1 MLESTSVRLQ
11 VQQVSSVLGNTVKDC
26 HRTLEELRRLTQI
39 LFTHTKADAADIR
52 AWFEA
57 EGFGVDEDGFWMSL
71 PHLAAFRKGELPEET
86 ISYSWHPSVRKN
98 FDAGF
103 RMFCLRDL
111 GRYLVDIRKQLP
123 GTAWMYYQ
131 DVTNTSVQFP
141 YIDQI
146 TAITPD
152 FDWSSYHTYVSVAPE
167 NNPEKQIRWTSPTI
181 DYAGEGLIISASIP
195 VYMEEEFTGLWSIDL
210 PMSSLYKDVS
220 FETYLK
226 DQVNFIIDHK
236 GFVVAHPSV
245 AAEIDREKGSIYRR
259 HIHQLGVR
267 FKSVEPEGLLKEKQG
282 RLLLTNGNSDNDV
295 VAWFE
300 AIPGIQWIFFA
311 MVPRKS
317 MEDAIN
323 MKIRKALDRVKSGDL
338 SYRIRDLSEID
349 QARLVAEGF
358 NQMASA
364 LEKQEQIRVEAK
376 AEKEKLERRL
386 RHFQRMEAIGT
397 LAGGIAHDFN
407 NILFPIM
414 GYAEMLFHELPDDS
428 ATHKMVQH
436 IYKAGGRARD
446 LTRQILTFSRQ
457 AEVESQAVSFQSI
470 VKEVLKLL
478 RSSVPRN
485 IEILDKI
492 RKDCPPVYG
501 DPTGLHQIIMNLCT
515 NAFHAVE
522 DSDGKFE
529 VSLDPVEVPVLPGFG
544 FQNLSPGTHV
554 RLTVADNGTGMDKE
568 TLAKIFDPYFTTKA
582 EGKGT
587 GLGLAVTYGIVQKM
601 NGDIKVYSEPGKG
614 TTFQVYLPVADF
626 SPNNEEPVETL
637 EPEGRGRVL
646 LVDDEQ
652 SIVSLGNQFLRRYG
666 YTVSSFTDSHQALE
680 AFVRN
685 PGDFDIVVTDMTMP
699 KMTGDL
705 LAAHIKQLRPDIP
718 VILCT
723 GFSEKI
729 SNNGHKESPIDTFLM
744 KPIPIREIHN
754 AIQTLLE
761 RSKSGDGLPE
771 NSRHRRGK

>member
-1 MLESTSVRLQ
+1 MLESTSIRLQ
-11 VQQVSSVLGNTVKDC
+11 VQQVSSVLGHTIKNC
-26 HRTLEELRRLTQI
+26 HRTLEELRRLSLL
-39 LFTHTKADAADIR
+39 LFTHTRADASDIR
-52 AWFEA
+52 AWFES
-57 EGFGVDEDGFWMSL
+57 EGFGIDEDGFWTAL
-71 PHLAAFRKGELPEET
+71 PRLAAFRKGEIPEEAV
-86 ISYSWHPSVRKN
+86 SYSWHPSLRE
-98 FDAGF
+98 DPEAGF
-103 RMFCLRDL
+103 RMFCLRDV
-111 GRYLVDIRKQLP
+111 GRYLMEIREQLP
-123 GTAWMYYQ
+123 GTAWIYYQ

-152 FDWSSYHTYVSVAPE
+152 FDWSSYHTYLSVAPE
-167 NNPEKQIRWTSPTI
+167 NNPEKKIQWTSPTI
-181 DYAGEGLIISASIP
+181 DYAGEGLIISTSIP
-195 VYMEEEFTGLWSIDL
+195 VYLEERFVGLWSIDL
-210 PMSSLYKDVS
+210 PMAALYKDVS
-220 FETYLK
+220 FESYL
-226 DQVNFIIDHK
+226 DGQVNFIIDRN

-259 HIHQLGVR
+259 HIHQLGIR
-267 FKSVEPEGLLKEKQG
+267 FKSIEPEVLLEEGQG
-282 RLLLTNGNSDNDV
+282 RLLITNGAGDNDI

-300 AIPGIQWIFFA
+300 AIPGIRWIFFA
-311 MVPRKS
+311 TVPRKS
-317 MEDAIN
+317 MEEAIN

-338 SYRIRDLSEID
+338 SYRIKDLSQID
-349 QARLVAEGF
+349 HARMVAEGF

-364 LEKQEQIRVEAK
+364 LEKQERIREEAK
-376 AEKEKLERRL
+376 AEKEKLESRL

-414 GYAEMLFHELPDDS
+414 GYAELLFHELPKES
-428 ATHKMVQH
+428 AHYRMVQH

-446 LTRQILTFSRQ
+446 LTRQILAFSRQ
-457 AEVESQAVSFQSI
+457 AEVESRAVSFQSI

-485 IEILDKI
+485 IGILEKI
-492 RKDCPPVYG
+492 RNDCPPVYG

-522 DSDGKFE
+522 DSEGKFE

-568 TLAKIFDPYFTTKA
+568 TLGKIFDPYFTTKA

-614 TTFQVYLPVADF
+614 TTFQVFLPVADF
-626 SPNNEEPVETL
+626 SPNNEEPLETVAL
-637 EPEGRGRVL
+637 EGEGRVL
-646 LVDDEQ
+646 LVDDET
-652 SIVSLGNQFLRRYG
+652 SIVSLGCQFLGKYG
-666 YTVSSFTDSHQALE
+666 YTVSGFTDSHLALE

-685 PGDFDIVVTDMTMP
+685 PDAFDIVVTDMTMP

-744 KPIPIREIHN
+744 KPVPIREVHM
-754 AIQTLLE
+754 AIQALLD
-761 RSKSGDGLPE
+761 RAKSDGGLPE
-771 NSRHRRGK
+771 NSRRLSGK